1 MRAETSGNTDCRSRR
16 VPSDV
21 SRMVT
26 FNHLSHSVG
35 SSLRPRQPLISSLE
49 NLTCPPA
56 YLLFNRLCYFVH
68 SSFVSGLRSGEH
80 LCSSQYI
87 NSTLVKFSSHEW
99 SNINGTRFFGRT
111 RYDTLLEVFYY
122 QLEPKLLTQ
131 TSNATRTKH
140 WLRLLLGDKHDPDEC
155 VLRYFTRASGAFTT
169 LHRCFH
175 GGHPVCQS
183 DPILKK
189 IVVIPPARETSRS
202 PEITRGILTDSSTV
216 PSSSSSSSTPPTF
229 STTTAI
235 TLPITLP
242 ITLTP
247 NDSLILSNETSLAM
261 CDNCTTNLLADEDL
275 SNNETSMEEQTF
287 LNITLANGTLL
298 AHSSS
303 ENYRSLLMIISGPL
317 FALILLLIGVVFLVR
332 YVRRIHGSY
341 SPGQTTLLPSH
352 RRKRRSTTSPT
363 ASDVSNAPAVL
374 YTRLQ
379 STSSSINADPDL
391 LHPSGHSMSNEDHIQ
406 LLPRI
411 VIDKCLP
418 EDPII
423 EDEEEPFY
431 ATVRDSYE
439 K

>member
-1 MRAETSGNTDCRSRR
+1 M
-16 VPSDV
+16 
-21 SRMVT
+21 
-26 FNHLSHSVG
+26 G

-49 NLTCPPA
+49 NRTCPPD
-56 YLLFNRLCYFVH
+56 YLLFNRVCYFVH
-68 SSFVSGLRSGEH
+68 SSFVSSLRSGEY
-80 LCSSQYI
+80 LCSNQSI

-111 RYDTLLEVFYY
+111 RYDILLEVFYY

-131 TSNATRTKH
+131 ASNATRTKH

-183 DPILKK
+183 EPIPKK
-189 IVVIPPARETSRS
+189 IVGIPPVRETSRS
-202 PEITRGILTDSSTV
+202 PEITRGVVTDSATV
-216 PSSSSSSSTPPTF
+216 PSSSSSSLPT
-229 STTTAI
+229 STTTAE
-235 TLPITLP
+235 ITLP

-261 CDNCTTNLLADEDL
+261 CDNCSTNLLADEDL
-275 SNNETSMEEQTF
+275 ANNETSMEEQTF
-287 LNITLANGTLL
+287 LNITSENVTVL
-298 AHSSS
+298 AHGSS

-317 FALILLLIGVVFLVR
+317 FALILLLIGVAFLVR

-341 SPGQTTLLPSH
+341 SPGQPTLLPSR
-352 RRKRRSTTSPT
+352 RRKRRSTTSP
-363 ASDVSNAPAVL
+363 ASSDVSNAPAVL

-379 STSSSINADPDL
+379 SASSLINADPDL
-391 LHPSGHSMSNEDHIQ
+391 IHPSGHSVSNEDQIQ

-418 EDPII
+418 EDPIV